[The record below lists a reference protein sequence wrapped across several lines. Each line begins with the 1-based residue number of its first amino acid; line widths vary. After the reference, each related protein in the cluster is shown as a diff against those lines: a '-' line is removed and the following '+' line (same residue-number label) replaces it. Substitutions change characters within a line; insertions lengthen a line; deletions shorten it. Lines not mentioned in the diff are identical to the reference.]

1 MEALLFVSLVVLRSC
16 LVEIY

>member
-16 LVEIY
+16 LVEI